1 MGKFVKV
8 ALPIPTDQL
17 FTYKLNRNIADVIGK
32 RVIVPLMNRSLT
44 GIIVDYDDADYKS
57 EVKDIIDIPDDYP
70 LFSENML
77 KLTRWIS
84 EYYMTSWGETLKSAL
99 PPGFYSQSTTKIC
112 LTPDAAANPGILHAV
127 KSKRQFEL
135 IKYLMDNPGFVAISV
150 IEKSLDIKISSSQLH
165 SLQNAGIIETESSHS
180 RTLTTRRV
188 KMLRLSDMYLNSEL
202 RSRVFLEKHIE
213 KKPVYAR
220 IFSFLYINDKKSLK
234 GTPAKTVLEETKAG
248 RSVLNTLI
256 KKGIIREYE
265 AEIEYEPNFG
275 TQSLSTKNEI
285 DVPLTEEQ
293 QKAVDLMIYS
303 LEQNLT
309 EPIVIHGVTGSGK
322 TILYMKAI
330 QRVIELGKTALILVP
345 EIALTPQLIDRFRRV
360 FRNQL
365 AVLHSGMKDTERY
378 ESWNALRKGE
388 FKIALGARSALF
400 APLHNLG
407 LIIVDEEHDTSYK
420 QDSPAPRYQ
429 ARDCA
434 VMRGKI
440 EDCLVVLGSA
450 TPSIESMYNTQNKY
464 KLAKITSRADG
475 AKLPKVILIDSI
487 SANLNGQMKG
497 SFCIELLDRIISRYN
512 KKEGVIILQN
522 RRGFASVISCNQC
535 GHTPECKYCS
545 VKLTYHKTREA
556 AVCHYCGYSEKMD
569 KTCSNCGSSELA
581 LVGSGTQRIEIELAK
596 ILADMGHKPVIRRMD
611 SDSVKPEGALRKIL
625 ASFSNGET
633 DILVGTQMLAKG
645 IDIDRVSL
653 IGVINAD
660 IQLFLPDFRSS
671 ERTFQLLTQISGR
684 AGRQKNYRGEVIIQS
699 HNPNHYAVKIA
710 AESNYDKFYK
720 KEIKLRKEVL
730 YPPFVRFISIEFNG
744 IEETKVIS
752 YASRFASLLPKSDAI
767 IDVMGPVIPTIA
779 KISDKF
785 RRVIYIKSNKTI
797 DPSGYI
803 TRAVLRE
810 ALKRFELTFSKNTV
824 MMKIDIDSYSSL

>member
-17 FTYKLNRNIADVIGK
+17 FTYKLNRNVADVIGK

-44 GIIVDYDDADYKS
+44 GIIVDHDDADYKS

-99 PPGFYSQSTTKIC
+99 PPGFYSQSTTKIR
-112 LTPDAAANPGILHAV
+112 LTPEAAANPDLLNAL
-127 KSKRQFEL
+127 KSIRQYE
-135 IKYLMDNPGFVAISV
+135 IVKYLIENPGFVAIST
-150 IEKSLDIKISSSQLH
+150 IEKSLEIRTSSSQLN
-165 SLQNAGIIETESSHS
+165 SLQNAGIIETESACS
-180 RTLTTRRV
+180 RTLATKRV

-202 RSRVFLEKHIE
+202 RARVFLEKHTA
-213 KKPVYAR
+213 KKPIYAR
-220 IFSFLYINDKKSLK
+220 VFSFLYVNDKKSLK
-234 GTPAKTVLEETKAG
+234 GTPAKIVLEETKAG
-248 RSVLNTLI
+248 RSVINTLT

-265 AEIEYEPNFG
+265 VEIEYEPSFDAP
-275 TQSLSTKNEI
+275 TLASKDEI
-285 DVPLTEEQ
+285 DVPLTAEQ

-309 EPIVIHGVTGSGK
+309 EPILVHGVTGSGK
-322 TILYMKAI
+322 TILYMQAI
-330 QRVIELGKTALILVP
+330 QRTIELGKTALVLVP

-365 AVLHSGMKDTERY
+365 AVLHSGLKDSERY

-440 EDCLVVLGSA
+440 ENCLVVLGSA

-464 KLAKITSRADG
+464 RLVRITTRADG
-475 AKLPKVILIDSI
+475 AKLPKVVLLDSV
-487 SANLNGQMKG
+487 STSVNGQMRG
-497 SFCIELLDRIISRYN
+497 SFSIVLLDKIVTRYK

-522 RRGFASVISCNQC
+522 RRGFASVISCNYC
-535 GHTPECKYCS
+535 GYTSECKFCS
-545 VKLTYHKTREA
+545 VKLTYHKIREA
-556 AVCHYCGYSEKMD
+556 AVCHYCGYSEKME
-569 KTCSNCGSSELA
+569 KTCSKCDSNKLT
-581 LVGSGTQRIEIELAK
+581 LVGSGTQKIEIELAK
-596 ILADMGHKPVIRRMD
+596 ILADMGHKPVIKRMD
-611 SDSVKPEGALRKIL
+611 SDAVKPEGSLRKIL
-625 ASFSNGET
+625 TSFSTGET

-645 IDIDRVSL
+645 IDIERVSL

-684 AGRQKNYRGEVIIQS
+684 AGRQKDYRGEVIIQS

-720 KEIKLRKEVL
+720 KEIKLRQEVL
-730 YPPFVRFISIEFNG
+730 YPPFVRFIAIEFNG

-752 YASRFASLLPKSDAI
+752 YASRFASLLPQSDAI
-767 IDVMGPVIPTIA
+767 LDVMGPVIPTIA

-785 RRVIYIKSNKTI
+785 RRVIYIKSNKSI

-810 ALKRFELTFSKNTV
+810 VLKKFELTFSKNTV
-824 MMKIDIDSYSSL
+824 MMKIDIDSYTSL